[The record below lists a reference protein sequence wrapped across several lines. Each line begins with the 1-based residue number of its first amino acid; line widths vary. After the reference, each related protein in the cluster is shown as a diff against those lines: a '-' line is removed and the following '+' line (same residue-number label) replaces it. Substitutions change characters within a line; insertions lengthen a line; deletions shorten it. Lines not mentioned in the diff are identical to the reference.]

1 MASDIFWPSVA
12 AATHLTDEPLSE
24 LCGNYISAYGGATRV
39 EDTTAI
45 GGYAMSYD
53 GGYDSVNIT
62 DPYQDPYTFEPVIG
76 AYETRGFCVE
86 ARIFLTDSSSN
97 RTIASRGTATT
108 NGWSFTTYGSGL
120 MFTLFNPT
128 GGTAFIQALAINS
141 ITLNTWHHVAA
152 SIESKGSGT
161 VTRLFVDGV
170 VVATAFGTDGE
181 YAQPAAN
188 TAPLR
193 IGSSGNAGSS
203 FIGKI
208 QMFRLT
214 LATRYYYDFTPPT
227 ELFASEPA
235 YFTGTIKDAGGQPI
249 VATIRAHRRSDG
261 ASYGE
266 AESSWIDGTFSVAA
280 MDASEHYIVAHIP
293 DENAL
298 IFDRVTL
305 A

>member
-1 MASDIFWPSVA
+1 MDNDALWPSVVVA
-12 AATHLTDEPLSE
+12 AHLTEETLTERTNKTIEVYD
-24 LCGNYISAYGGATRV
+24 GTVRV
-39 EDTTAI
+39 EDATAI

-53 GGYDSVNIT
+53 GWYGSILVT
-62 DPYQDPYTFEPVIG
+62 DPLKNTYTFEPVIG
-76 AYETRGFCVE
+76 EYETRGFCVE

-128 GGTAFIQALAINS
+128 GGTAFIQAIAINS

-152 SIESKGSGT
+152 SIENDGSGT

-170 VVATAFGTDGE
+170 EVATAFGTDGE

-235 YFTGTIKDAGGQPI
+235 YFTGTVLDADNQPA
-249 VATIRAHRRSDG
+249 VRVVRAHRKSDG
-261 ASYGE
+261 ASYGG
-266 AESSWIDGTFSVAA
+266 ALSSWIDGSFSAPA
-280 MDASEHYIVAHIP
+280 MDSSPHYIIAWGGV
-293 DENAL
+293 ENAL
-298 IFDRVTL
+298 IFDDVTL

>member
-1 MASDIFWPSVA
+1 MDNDALWPSVVVA
-12 AATHLTDEPLSE
+12 AHLTEETLTERTNKTIEVYD
-24 LCGNYISAYGGATRV
+24 GTVRV
-39 EDTTAI
+39 EDATAI

-53 GGYDSVNIT
+53 GWYGSILVT
-62 DPYQDPYTFEPVIG
+62 DPLKNTYTFEPVIG
-76 AYETRGFCVE
+76 EYETRGFCVE

-128 GGTAFIQALAINS
+128 GGTAFIQAIAINS

-152 SIESKGSGT
+152 SIENDGSGT

-170 VVATAFGTDGE
+170 EVATAFGTDGE

-235 YFTGTIKDAGGQPI
+235 YFTGTVMDADNQPA
-249 VATIRAHRRSDG
+249 VRMVRAHRKSDG

-266 AESSWIDGTFSVAA
+266 AVSSWIDGSFSAPA
-280 MDASEHYIVAHIP
+280 MDSSPHYIIAWGGV
-293 DENAL
+293 ENAL
-298 IFDRVTL
+298 IFDDVTL